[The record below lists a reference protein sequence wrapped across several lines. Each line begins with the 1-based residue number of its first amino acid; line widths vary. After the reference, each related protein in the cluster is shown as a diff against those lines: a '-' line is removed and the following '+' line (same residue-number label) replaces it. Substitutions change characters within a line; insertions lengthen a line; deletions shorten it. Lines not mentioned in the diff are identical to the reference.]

1 MTYYAGDYSPS
12 DIASDL
18 ESAKRSIDDAI
29 SSLYDFEDADDRIAE
44 EAAEQA
50 QNFKNEV
57 IEAAQALSNLQ
68 QKLLEWVDDDSDLYQ
83 IRKAAEY
90 IIELLD
96 SSEKTPWVSKY
107 TLQRRITTALY
118 DLNEARKK
126 EVWDHANPQTP
137 EQPE

>member
-18 ESAKRSIDDAI
+18 EDAKRSIDDAI
-29 SSLYDFEDADDRIAE
+29 SSLYDFEDADE

-57 IEAAQALSNLQ
+57 LEAAQSLSNLQ
-68 QKLLEWVDDDSDLYQ
+68 QKMLGWVDDDSDLYQ

-96 SSEKTPWVSKY
+96 SSEKAPWTSKY
-107 TLQRRITTALY
+107 SLQRRITSALY

-126 EVWDHANPQTP
+126 EIWDHENPKTP

>member
-18 ESAKRSIDDAI
+18 EDAKRSIDEAI

-44 EAAEQA
+44 EAAELA
-50 QNFKNEV
+50 QTFKSDV
-57 IEAAQALSNLQ
+57 IDTAQALSNLQ

-90 IIELLD
+90 IVELLD
-96 SSEKTPWVSKY
+96 SSEKAPWTSKY
-107 TLQRRITTALY
+107 SLQRRITSALY

-126 EVWDHANPQTP
+126 EIWDHENPKTP

>member
-18 ESAKRSIDDAI
+18 EDAKRSIDDAI

-57 IEAAQALSNLQ
+57 LEAAQSLSNLQ
-68 QKLLEWVDDDSDLYQ
+68 QKMLAWVDDDSDLYQ

-96 SSEKTPWVSKY
+96 SSEKAPWTSKY
-107 TLQRRITTALY
+107 SLQRRITSALY

-126 EVWDHANPQTP
+126 EIWDHENPKTP

>member
-1 MTYYAGDYSPS
+1 MTYFQGDYSPS
-12 DIASDL
+12 EIASDL
-18 ESAKRSIDDAI
+18 EDAKRNIEDAI

-50 QNFKNEV
+50 QNFKQEV
-57 IEAAQALSNLQ
+57 LETAQSLSELTT
-68 QKLLEWVDDDSDLYQ
+68 KMLSWVDDDSDLYQ

-90 IIELLD
+90 IVELLD
-96 SSEKTPWVSKY
+96 SSDKAPWTSKY
-107 TLQRRITTALY
+107 SLQRRITSALH

-126 EVWDHANPQTP
+126 EIWDHENPQTP